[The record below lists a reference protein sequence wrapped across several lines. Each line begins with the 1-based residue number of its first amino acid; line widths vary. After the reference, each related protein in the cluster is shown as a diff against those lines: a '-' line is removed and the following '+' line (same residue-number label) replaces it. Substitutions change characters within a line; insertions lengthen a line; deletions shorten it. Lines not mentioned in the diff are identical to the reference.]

1 MKGIILAGGTGSR
14 LWPITEV
21 VSKQLL
27 PVYDKPL
34 IYYPLSTLMLSGIRD
49 ILVITTPS
57 DLAIFTELLGD
68 GNHLG
73 IKISYAT
80 QPKPLGLAEAFLIG
94 KNFIEKEPVV
104 LILGDNLFYGSGI
117 TDALSSAIKEG
128 GCSIFSYQV
137 SNPQD
142 YGVLTLDSD
151 GTPTEIVEKPLNP
164 SSNLAITGLYVFDNN
179 ISEIA
184 KSITPSSRGELEI
197 TSAINFYLQTGNL
210 KVWKLSRG
218 IAWLDTGTPG
228 SLHDAA
234 SFVKVIEERTGQK
247 IACIEEIS
255 WRNGW
260 ISDSDLLQ
268 LADVYGKSQYGKY
281 LQDLVPR

>member
-14 LWPITEV
+14 LWPITQV

-57 DLAIFTELLGD
+57 DLAIFSELLGD
-68 GNHLG
+68 GSHLG
-73 IKISYAT
+73 IKISYAA

-94 KNFIEKEPVV
+94 ENFIEKEPVA

-151 GTPTEIVEKPLNP
+151 GTPMEIVEKPLYP

-197 TSAINFYLQTGNL
+197 TSAINFYLRTGNL

-260 ISDSDLLQ
+260 ICDSDLLQ
-268 LADVYGKSQYGKY
+268 LADAYGKSQYGKY
-281 LQDLVPR
+281 LQDLVTR